1 MDIFYEEAQNLIDE
15 MRSQL
20 SALSQGPKTKD
31 QIPCSSNEPARSPH
45 STPSNQS
52 TALYRLFRC
61 AHNIKSSSRSVG
73 LDKLQKVATVLEKI
87 FKKAGDEDFVM
98 TADAISLLSESV
110 QACQKLLSKEKIAG
124 YDELLDRLNTIL
136 QPCRG

>member
-1 MDIFYEEAQNLIDE
+1 MADITDNKELMDIFYEETQNLIDE
-15 MRSQL
+15 MRGDL
-20 SALSQGPKTKD
+20 STLSQGQQTSQD
-31 QIPCSSNEPARSPH
+31 
-45 STPSNQS
+45 QS
-52 TALYRLFRC
+52 TALYHLFRC

-87 FKKAGDEDFVM
+87 FKTAGDEEFVM

-110 QACQKLLSKEKIAG
+110 QACQKLLSKEEIAG
-124 YDELLDRLNTIL
+124 YDELLDHLNTIL

>member
-1 MDIFYEEAQNLIDE
+1 MAGITDNGELMDIFYEEAQDLIDE
-15 MRSQL
+15 MSQSL
-20 SALSQGPKTKD
+20 SDLSQGQETSRD
-31 QIPCSSNEPARSPH
+31 
-45 STPSNQS
+45 QS
-52 TALYRLFRC
+52 TAFYRLFRC

-110 QACQKLLSKEKIAG
+110 QVCQKLLSKEKIAG

>member
-1 MDIFYEEAQNLIDE
+1 MADITDNGELMDIFYEETQSLIDK
-15 MRSQL
+15 MRQGLLTFGQPKETSQDQ
-20 SALSQGPKTKD
+20 SAV
-31 QIPCSSNEPARSPH
+31 
-45 STPSNQS
+45 
-52 TALYRLFRC
+52 LYSLFRC
-61 AHNIKSSSRSVG
+61 AHVIKTSSASVG
-73 LDKLQKVATVLEKI
+73 SDKLRKVIEVLEKI
-87 FKKAGDEDFVM
+87 FKKAGDEEFVM

>member
-1 MDIFYEEAQNLIDE
+1 MDIFYEEAQDLIDE

-20 SALSQGPKTKD
+20 STLSQGPKTSRD
-31 QIPCSSNEPARSPH
+31 
-45 STPSNQS
+45 QS
-52 TALYRLFRC
+52 TVLYRLFRC

-73 LDKLQKVATVLEKI
+73 LDKLQKVATALEKI

-110 QACQKLLSKEKIAG
+110 QVCQKLLSKEKIAG